1 METVTLRPQVENN
14 HSVFFKW
21 VQECESRGFRSRM
34 GNRIDIPTL
43 KENIAEKDIKTGKDK
58 TTVLKIQ
65 VPFELLQKEHYSI
78 LQKHSSL

>member
-1 METVTLRPQVENN
+1 
-14 HSVFFKW
+14 
-21 VQECESRGFRSRM
+21 M